1 MYISQKYFLFMSLSR
16 WDIINKEYTTQI
28 LNPVFVTIES
38 RQKKKWSVAT
48 PNIASHVMKIS

>member
-1 MYISQKYFLFMSLSR
+1 MSLSR

-38 RQKKKWSVAT
+38 HQKKKKNGVWQLLILHLVL
-48 PNIASHVMKIS
+48 

>member
-1 MYISQKYFLFMSLSR
+1 MSLSR

-38 RQKKKWSVAT
+38 RQKKKNGVWQLL
-48 PNIASHVMKIS
+48 ILHLML

>member
-1 MYISQKYFLFMSLSR
+1 MSLSR

-38 RQKKKWSVAT
+38 HQKKKKMECGNS
-48 PNIASHVMKIS
+48 

>member
-1 MYISQKYFLFMSLSR
+1 MSLSR

-38 RQKKKWSVAT
+38 RPKKKWSVAT
-48 PNIASHVMKIS
+48 PNIASRVMKIS